1 MEEVRISD
9 WPEPPGSHA
18 WLPAYGFQHDLL
30 DKDDYF
36 GTNGDNGSTHALY
49 LETIVEETSDD
60 LRSERS
66 SAATWLSDS
75 DADSVIHVRGTAGSE
90 CDSESEREWACP
102 AKRRRRERDTS
113 PASSGSLS
121 RTSSLAQFES
131 LERSCAAPASPSLSP
146 DSLESPPASPPP
158 ARVPPQRT
166 HLSTENLSED
176 SGYSERSRRPPPP
189 AQRRPPE
196 IAHRPPAAAG
206 SAPCLVAIATRS
218 PSAERR
224 PPRAARAL
232 SLPAELDVCAE
243 PRRHAAHRARF
254 RQTFE
259 VSDSLTVSVADLTA
273 LDYRGGSR
281 RPRLPP
287 PPPPPRIPRVPPP
300 PPPVEVVVR
309 QPTESPVRE
318 PSAGSDSTTE
328 SERAFARE
336 MEATA
341 RRLDETARRALAES
355 ENYDRELSVLTAKR
369 MRDSWG
375 AWDDVLDELRRRME
389 PSSPSP
395 SPPRTPSP
403 DPIREPAFTST
414 PLRSAGDARVRSTP
428 ELRARATPHRET
440 PEELRA
446 SLQLVPP
453 QLPDSAPPVRSVS
466 AGSKG
471 VTFSPVV
478 AEVSWRETSASTTES
493 ETTSSDDAAD
503 AEVEVIVEGAS
514 EEARAPAAEHA
525 AAMAEAG
532 ARAPRSRIAGFLS
545 RFANFR
551 FSGRKEKK
559 PRGAGANG
567 RPTVGIV
574 QSADAGQGPR
584 AAAAGPQYVRIPL
597 KEEGVSRATAPPVAG
612 GVAHKPPRPRPPPA
626 PAPGVLETDVDT
638 QRTVLHARSLL
649 ALAPPDQRTPRPHKS
664 MEFLLDKESAQT
676 VQPPENELQKN
687 SDRVLSEH
695 ELRVQRSLQK
705 LNVPEW
711 YKNAPA
717 AREGFL
723 LRKRLSDASASA
735 TRWGGLNSK
744 TTSLGSLGGANA
756 QPPPPQLSPH
766 TTSFGRWSTSRL
778 NSNQT
783 SPCSSTRSSIR
794 GASPLCSPSARSS
807 FSARQ
812 PYLGWRSQERLN
824 STPRTP
830 HERLASSLLQQS
842 VSSKASE
849 EIQTSIKEVT
859 SAIVHYVS
867 GLEPANG
874 DIDTQPSPRS
884 SQKLYWLESSFVG
897 TKPLDSPQTPLVVSE
912 SLPPPHP
919 RPPSSLRLDHRAAP
933 DWQDSQRSLNLGITR
948 PSPGSTTLEDVLDSL
963 LGLPSHTAR
972 IPTPQP
978 SPRKSSSPY
987 YFMGGKSPR
996 YEQLASSGHS
1006 SGSPVSRFVSTP
1018 SEGPSSFTDPSPDHD
1033 RPGKDTVDTTATM
1046 QESRRPRSAQG
1057 DHSRRRSEPYA
1068 QASISLDRRTSLD
1081 AATLRPAETPLTHH
1095 DSKASL
1101 ISLQT
1106 ENSTDDA
1113 FVKCKYP
1120 KCLSKAPISD
1130 AKRHYKT
1137 CHNCTTMYCSKE
1149 CRRAHWEKHRKVC
1162 LHSRASALCRQIISA
1177 AKEDADSLHQISTIA
1192 HKGYLALGRGVVK
1205 VFFTSPESAEKFTT
1219 HGFQYLSEPEFVKWT
1234 SLQPNEMGVELY
1246 TEVVKLCKAYNP
1258 ETRVILYVAVC
1269 IISEVPTKGAVKWER
1284 QMVSRC
1290 AKLRLSKTVSAAIQ
1304 EQNRRRHRRDSKS
1317 TPEDR
1322 ETLILTSK
1330 FNNTGEKNAA
1340 SAHKFRE
1347 ICFQNISNELESRG
1361 VNLKKHFPEVYSRL
1375 GAYVDGTS
1383 DRFIPMTIYP
1393 KDVTSG
1399 KSFMCIIIPDSE
1411 VDSTTPVDG
1420 KVTTVDVGVDRSKH
1434 QLSTPM

>member
-1 MEEVRISD
+1 MEEIRISD

-18 WLPAYGFQHDLL
+18 WLPAYGFQHEIMEKEDF
-30 DKDDYF
+30 F
-36 GTNGDNGSTHALY
+36 GSNGDNGSNHALY

-102 AKRRRRERDTS
+102 AKRRRRERAASPTS
-113 PASSGSLS
+113 LGSLS
-121 RTSSLAQFES
+121 RSSSLAQFES
-131 LERSCAAPASPSLSP
+131 LERSCAAPVSPSLSP

-158 ARVPPQRT
+158 ARPAPRA
-166 HLSTENLSED
+166 HLSAENLSED
-176 SGYSERSRRPPPP
+176 SGYSERARRPPPP
-189 AQRRPPE
+189 ARRAPE
-196 IAHRPPAAAG
+196 IAHGPAG
-206 SAPCLVAIATRS
+206 SVPCLAS
-218 PSAERR
+218 PSAARR

-243 PRRHAAHRARF
+243 PRRLAAHSARF
-254 RQTFE
+254 RQSFE
-259 VSDSLTVSVADLTA
+259 VCDSFTVSVADLTA
-273 LDYRGGSR
+273 LDYRGGPR

-287 PPPPPRIPRVPPP
+287 PPPPPRPPCQPPP
-300 PPPVEVVVR
+300 PP
-309 QPTESPVRE
+309 RE

-341 RRLDETARRALAES
+341 RRLDETARRALADAG
-355 ENYDRELSVLTAKR
+355 NYDRELSVLTAR
-369 MRDSWG
+369 RLRDSWG

-389 PSSPSP
+389 PSSATP
-395 SPPRTPSP
+395 SPPRSPSP
-403 DPIREPAFTST
+403 DPVREPAFAST
-414 PLRSAGDARVRSTP
+414 PLRAGDARVRSTP
-428 ELRARATPHRET
+428 ELRARATPQRDT

-446 SLQLVPP
+446 SLQLVAPRT
-453 QLPDSAPPVRSVS
+453 PDPAPPARSVS

-478 AEVSWRETSASTTES
+478 AEVSWRETSASSGESSARSTSASSSTTV
-493 ETTSSDDAAD
+493 DAAD
-503 AEVEVIVEGAS
+503 AEVTVVEGS
-514 EEARAPAAEHA
+514 GEARAPLPPTERD
-525 AAMAEAG
+525 MTDAG

-559 PRGAGANG
+559 CRGAGANG
-567 RPTVGIV
+567 RAGGVAPGA
-574 QSADAGQGPR
+574 ADAGQP
-584 AAAAGPQYVRIPL
+584 ALPAAGPPYVRIPL
-597 KEEGVSRATAPPVAG
+597 KEEVSRAAAPPAPG

-649 ALAPPDQRTPRPHKS
+649 ALAPPAAPPERRAPRPHKS
-664 MEFLLDKESAQT
+664 MEFLLDKDSAQA

-717 AREGFL
+717 PREGFL

-735 TRWGGLNSK
+735 GRWTGLNSK
-744 TTSLGSLGGANA
+744 TTSLGSLGANA

-794 GASPLCSPSARSS
+794 GTSPLCSPSARSS

-842 VSSKASE
+842 ASAKASE

-874 DIDTQPSPRS
+874 DIDRQPSPRS

-897 TKPLDSPQTPLVVSE
+897 TKPLESPQTPLVVSE
-912 SLPPPHP
+912 ALPPPHP

-933 DWQDSQRSLNLGITR
+933 
-948 PSPGSTTLEDVLDSL
+948 
-963 LGLPSHTAR
+963 
-972 IPTPQP
+972 
-978 SPRKSSSPY
+978 
-987 YFMGGKSPR
+987 
-996 YEQLASSGHS
+996 
-1006 SGSPVSRFVSTP
+1006 
-1018 SEGPSSFTDPSPDHD
+1018 
-1033 RPGKDTVDTTATM
+1033 GKDTVDNPATM
-1046 QESRRPRSAQG
+1046 QESRRSKSAQG
-1057 DHSRRRSEPYA
+1057 EHSRRRSEPFA
-1068 QASISLDRRTSLD
+1068 HPSASLDRRTSLD
-1081 AATLRPAETPLTHH
+1081 PAAFRPEQHLTHH
-1095 DSKASL
+1095 DSKTSL
-1101 ISLQT
+1101 TSLQT
-1106 ENSTDDA
+1106 ENSTDEA

-1120 KCLSKAPISD
+1120 KCSSRAPLAD

-1137 CHNCTTMYCSKE
+1137 CHNCTTTYCSKE

-1162 LHSRASALCRQIISA
+1162 LHSRASTLCRQIISA
-1177 AKEDADSLHQISTIA
+1177 AKEDSDSLHQISTIA
-1192 HKGYLALGRGVVK
+1192 HKGYLAQGRGVVK
-1205 VFFTSPESAEKFTT
+1205 IFFTSPEAAEKFTT
-1219 HGFQYLSEPEFVKWT
+1219 HGYQYLSEPEFVKWH
-1234 SLQPNEMGVELY
+1234 SLQPNEMGAELY
-1246 TEVVKLCKAYNP
+1246 TEVVKLCKSYNP

-1290 AKLRLSKTVSAAIQ
+1290 AKLRLSKSVSAAIQ
-1304 EQNRRRHRRDSKS
+1304 EQNRKRSRRDSKG

-1322 ETLILTSK
+1322 ETLILTSRLT
-1330 FNNTGEKNAA
+1330 NAGEKNAA
-1340 SAHKFRE
+1340 TAHKFRE
-1347 ICFQNISNELESRG
+1347 ICFRNILKELESRG
-1361 VNLKKHFPEVYSRL
+1361 VMLKKHFPEVYSRL
-1375 GAYVDGTS
+1375 AAYVDGTS

-1393 KDVTSG
+1393 RDATSG
-1399 KSFMCIIIPDSE
+1399 KSFVCVIMPDSE
-1411 VDSTTPVDG
+1411 TDSTPVDG
-1420 KVTTVDVGVDRSKH
+1420 QVVTVDVGVDRSKH

>member
-18 WLPAYGFQHDLL
+18 WLPAYGFQHDIM

-36 GTNGDNGSTHALY
+36 CTNGDNGSTHALY

-75 DADSVIHVRGTAGSE
+75 DADSVIHVRGPGGSE
-90 CDSESEREWACP
+90 DSESEREWACP
-102 AKRRRRERDTS
+102 AKRRRRERASS

-121 RTSSLAQFES
+121 RSSSLAQFES
-131 LERSCAAPASPSLSP
+131 LERSCAAPVSPSLSP

-158 ARVPPQRT
+158 ARAPAQRT
-166 HLSTENLSED
+166 HLSAENLSED

-196 IAHRPPAAAG
+196 IAHRPPAAG
-206 SAPCLVAIATRS
+206 SAPCLTAS

-243 PRRHAAHRARF
+243 SRRHIVHRAHF

-259 VSDSLTVSVADLTA
+259 VTDNLTVSVADLTA
-273 LDYRGGSR
+273 LDYRGGPR

-287 PPPPPRIPRVPPP
+287 PPPPPRTPRLPPP
-300 PPPVEVVVR
+300 PPPSVDVVTR
-309 QPTESPVRE
+309 RCAASPVRE

-336 MEATA
+336 METTA
-341 RRLDETARRALAES
+341 RQLDETARRALAES
-355 ENYDRELSVLTAKR
+355 GDFERGLSVLTTTR
-369 MRDSWG
+369 LQDSWG
-375 AWDDVLDELRRRME
+375 AWDDVLDELRRRLE
-389 PSSPSP
+389 PQSATP

-403 DPIREPAFTST
+403 DPIREPVFSST
-414 PLRSAGDARVRSTP
+414 PLRSGDARVRSTP

-440 PEELRA
+440 PDELRA
-446 SLQLVPP
+446 SLQLVAA
-453 QLPDSAPPVRSVS
+453 APPGLIPPGRSIS
-466 AGSKG
+466 TGSKG

-478 AEVSWRETSASTTES
+478 AEVSWRDTSTSTTES
-493 ETTSSDDAAD
+493 ETTTSDDAND
-503 AEVEVIVEGAS
+503 AEVVFVEGGG
-514 EEARAPAAEHA
+514 EESRAPAAERA
-525 AAMAEAG
+525 ADMTDAG

-559 PRGAGANG
+559 TRSAGANS
-567 RPTVGIV
+567 RPVP
-574 QSADAGQGPR
+574 SALPASDAGQGPR
-584 AAAAGPQYVRIPL
+584 GAAAGPQYVRIPL
-597 KEEGVSRATAPPVAG
+597 KEEGVSRAAAPPVAG

-649 ALAPPDQRTPRPHKS
+649 ALAPPEQRAPRPHKS

-717 AREGFL
+717 PREGFL

-735 TRWGGLNSK
+735 TRWSGLNSK
-744 TTSLGSLGGANA
+744 TTSLGSLGGANC

-794 GASPLCSPSARSS
+794 GTSPLCSPSARSS

-824 STPRTP
+824 NTPRTP

-842 VSSKASE
+842 ASSKASE
-849 EIQTSIKEVT
+849 EIQSSIKEVT

-874 DIDTQPSPRS
+874 DLDSQPSPRS

-897 TKPLDSPQTPLVVSE
+897 TKPLESPQTPLVVSDA
-912 SLPPPHP
+912 LPPPHP

-933 DWQDSQRSLNLGITR
+933 DWQDSQRSLNLGIAR

-963 LGLPSHTAR
+963 LGLPSQPTR

-978 SPRKSSSPY
+978 SPRKSTSPY
-987 YFMGGKSPR
+987 YLIGGKSPR

-1006 SGSPVSRFVSTP
+1006 SSSPASRFIGTP
-1018 SEGPSSFTDPSPDHD
+1018 SEGRSSATDPSPDRD
-1033 RPGKDTVDTTATM
+1033 RPGKDTVDNPAAM
-1046 QESRRPRSAQG
+1046 QGSRRSRSAHG
-1057 DHSRRRSEPYA
+1057 EHSRRRSEPFA
-1068 QASISLDRRTSLD
+1068 QPSVSFDRRTSLD
-1081 AATLRPAETPLTHH
+1081 AAALRPSESQLIHH
-1095 DSKASL
+1095 DSKVSL
-1101 ISLQT
+1101 ASLQT
-1106 ENSTDDA
+1106 ENSTDEA

-1120 KCLSKAPISD
+1120 KCSSRAPLAD

-1137 CHNCTTMYCSKE
+1137 CHNCTTMYCSRE

-1177 AKEDADSLHQISTIA
+1177 AKEDADSLHQISTIG
-1192 HKGYLALGRGVVK
+1192 HKGYLNFGRGVVK
-1205 VFFTSPESAEKFTT
+1205 VFFTSPEAAEKFTT
-1219 HGFQYLSEPEFVKWT
+1219 HGFQYLTEPEYLKWT

-1290 AKLRLSKTVSAAIQ
+1290 AKLRLSKTVTVAIQ
-1304 EQNRRRHRRDSKS
+1304 EQNRRRHRRDSKG
-1317 TPEDR
+1317 TPDDR

-1330 FNNTGEKNAA
+1330 LCNAGEKNAA
-1340 SAHKFRE
+1340 TAHKFRE
-1347 ICFQNISNELESRG
+1347 ICFHNIMNELEKRG
-1361 VNLKKHFPEVYSRL
+1361 VALKKHFPEVYSRL
-1375 GAYVDGTS
+1375 VAYVDGTS

-1399 KSFMCIIIPDSE
+1399 KSFMCVIMPDSE
-1411 VDSTTPVDG
+1411 VDSVTPVDG
-1420 KVTTVDVGVDRSKH
+1420 KVVTVDVGVDRSKH

>member
-18 WLPAYGFQHDLL
+18 WLPAYGFQHDIM

-60 LRSERS
+60 LRSEKS
-66 SAATWLSDS
+66 SGGTWLSDS
-75 DADSVIHVRGTAGSE
+75 DADSVIHVPANAGSE

-102 AKRRRRERDTS
+102 AKRRRRERDSS
-113 PASSGSLS
+113 PASSDSLS
-121 RTSSLAQFES
+121 RSSSLAQFES

-146 DSLESPPASPPP
+146 DSLESPPPSPPP
-158 ARVPPQRT
+158 TRVPATRT
-166 HLSTENLSED
+166 HLSAENLSED

-189 AQRRPPE
+189 AHRRPPE
-196 IAHRPPAAAG
+196 IAQQASVGAG
-206 SAPCLVAIATRS
+206 SEPCLAIS
-218 PSAERR
+218 PSPERR
-224 PPRAARAL
+224 PPRTARAL

-243 PRRHAAHRARF
+243 PRRHAGHRSRF
-254 RQTFE
+254 RQSFE

-273 LDYRGGSR
+273 LDYRGGTR

-287 PPPPPRIPRVPPP
+287 PPPPPRAPRHPPPPP
-300 PPPVEVVVR
+300 PPPVEKDISH
-309 QPTESPVRE
+309 ESVSPIRE

-336 MEATA
+336 MELTA
-341 RRLDETARRALAES
+341 RRLDESARRVLS
-355 ENYDRELSVLTAKR
+355 ETGDYDRELSVLTAKR

-375 AWDDVLDELRRRME
+375 AWDDVLDELRRRIE
-389 PSSPSP
+389 PSSPTP
-395 SPPRTPSP
+395 SPPRSPSP
-403 DPIREPAFTST
+403 DPVRQPAFTST
-414 PLRSAGDARVRSTP
+414 PLRSPSDARVRSTP

-446 SLQLVPP
+446 SLQLVATPP
-453 QLPDSAPPVRSVS
+453 PGTGPPARSVS

-478 AEVSWRETSASTTES
+478 AEVSWRETSTSTTES
-493 ETTSSDDAAD
+493 ESTASDDADD
-503 AEVEVIVEGAS
+503 AEVEVVVEGGS
-514 EEARAPAAEHA
+514 EEPRAPASDRST
-525 AAMAEAG
+525 AMTEAS
-532 ARAPRSRIAGFLS
+532 ARAPRGRIAGFLS

-559 PRGAGANG
+559 TRGAGANG
-567 RPTVGIV
+567 RPPAGGPALA
-574 QSADAGQGPR
+574 ADAGQAGR
-584 AAAAGPQYVRIPL
+584 AAGAGPQYVRIPL
-597 KEEGVSRATAPPVAG
+597 KEEGVSRTAAPPAAG

-626 PAPGVLETDVDT
+626 PAAGVLETDVDT

-649 ALAPPDQRTPRPHKS
+649 ALAPPDQRAPRPHKS
-664 MEFLLDKESAQT
+664 MEFLLDKESAQA

-717 AREGFL
+717 PREGFL

-735 TRWGGLNSK
+735 ARWSGLNSK
-744 TTSLGSLGGANA
+744 TTSLGSLGAANA

-794 GASPLCSPSARSS
+794 GTSPLCSPSTRSS

-842 VSSKASE
+842 AASSRASE
-849 EIQTSIKEVT
+849 EIQSSIKEVT

-874 DIDTQPSPRS
+874 DIDREPSPRS
-884 SQKLYWLESSFVG
+884 SQKLCWLESSFVG

-912 SLPPPHP
+912 ALPPPHP
-919 RPPSSLRLDHRAAP
+919 RPPSSLRLDHRA
-933 DWQDSQRSLNLGITR
+933 T
-948 PSPGSTTLEDVLDSL
+948 
-963 LGLPSHTAR
+963 
-972 IPTPQP
+972 
-978 SPRKSSSPY
+978 
-987 YFMGGKSPR
+987 
-996 YEQLASSGHS
+996 
-1006 SGSPVSRFVSTP
+1006 
-1018 SEGPSSFTDPSPDHD
+1018 
-1033 RPGKDTVDTTATM
+1033 PGKDTVDTPAAM
-1046 QESRRPRSAQG
+1046 PEPRRSRSAHG
-1057 DHSRRRSEPYA
+1057 EHSRRKSEPFA
-1068 QASISLDRRTSLD
+1068 QHSASVDRRTSLD
-1081 AATLRPAETPLTHH
+1081 AAALRPNEQQLTHH
-1095 DSKASL
+1095 DSKTSL
-1101 ISLQT
+1101 ASLQT

-1113 FVKCKYP
+1113 YVRCKYP
-1120 KCLSKAPISD
+1120 KCSSRALLSE
-1130 AKRHYKT
+1130 AKRHYKA
-1137 CHNCTTMYCSKE
+1137 CHNCTTMYCSRE

-1192 HKGYLALGRGVVK
+1192 HKGYLSQGRGVVK
-1205 VFFTSPESAEKFTT
+1205 VFFTSPESAEKFTN
-1219 HGFQYLSEPEFVKWT
+1219 HGFQYLTEPEYMKWT

-1246 TEVVKLCKAYNP
+1246 TEVVKLCKTYNP

-1290 AKLRLSKTVSAAIQ
+1290 AKLRLSKTVTVIIQ
-1304 EQNRRRHRRDSKS
+1304 EQYRRRQRRNSKN
-1317 TPEDR
+1317 TPDEW

-1330 FNNTGEKNAA
+1330 MDVAGEKNAA
-1340 SAHKFRE
+1340 TAHKFRE
-1347 ICFQNISNELESRG
+1347 ICFYNILKELENRG
-1361 VNLKKHFPEVYSRL
+1361 VVLKKHFPEVYSRL
-1375 GAYVDGTS
+1375 TAYVDGTS

-1393 KDVTSG
+1393 KDVSSG
-1399 KSFMCIIIPDSE
+1399 KSFMCIIIPDNDIESG
-1411 VDSTTPVDG
+1411 TPTDG
-1420 KVTTVDVGVDRSKH
+1420 KVTTVDVGIDRSRH

>member
-30 DKDDYF
+30 DKDDFF
-36 GTNGDNGSTHALY
+36 GSNGDSGSTHALY

-75 DADSVIHVRGTAGSE
+75 DADSVIHVRGAVGSE

-102 AKRRRRERDTS
+102 AKRRRRERAAS
-113 PASSGSLS
+113 PGSTGSLS
-121 RTSSLAQFES
+121 RSSSLAQFES

-146 DSLESPPASPPP
+146 DSLESPPNSPPP
-158 ARVPPQRT
+158 ARAPAPRT
-166 HLSTENLSED
+166 HLSAENLSED
-176 SGYSERSRRPPPP
+176 SGYSERARRPLAPIK
-189 AQRRPPE
+189 RPTE
-196 IAHRPPAAAG
+196 ITAGTAAG
-206 SAPCLVAIATRS
+206 SAPCLAS
-218 PSAERR
+218 PTAVRR
-224 PPRAARAL
+224 PPRTARAL

-243 PRRHAAHRARF
+243 PRRTAAHRARF

-259 VSDSLTVSVADLTA
+259 VSESLTVSVADLTA
-273 LDYRGGSR
+273 LDYRGGLR
-281 RPRLPP
+281 RPRHP
-287 PPPPPRIPRVPPP
+287 PPPPPRAPRHAPPP
-300 PPPVEVVVR
+300 PPPDTR
-309 QPTESPVRE
+309 LPPPAPPRE
-318 PSAGSDSTTE
+318 PSADSDSTTE
-328 SERAFARE
+328 SEKAFAHE
-336 MEATA
+336 METTV
-341 RRLDETARRALAES
+341 RRLDENAMRALAETGDF
-355 ENYDRELSVLTAKR
+355 DRGLSVLTAKR
-369 MRDSWG
+369 LRDSWG
-375 AWDDVLDELRRRME
+375 AWDDVLDELRRRIE
-389 PSSPSP
+389 PSSATP

-403 DPIREPAFTST
+403 DPIREPVFAST
-414 PLRSAGDARVRSTP
+414 PLRSSCDARVRSTP
-428 ELRARATPHRET
+428 ELRAGATPHRET

-446 SLQLVPP
+446 SLQLV
-453 QLPDSAPPVRSVS
+453 APPEAAPPARSIS

-478 AEVSWRETSASTTES
+478 AEVSWRESSASASTVS
-493 ETTSSDDAAD
+493 SSSSGSDDAAD
-503 AEVEVIVEGAS
+503 AEVTVVGQGRG
-514 EEARAPAAEHA
+514 EAPRAPSAHA
-525 AAMAEAG
+525 DADMTETG

-551 FSGRKEKK
+551 FSGRKDKK
-559 PRGAGANG
+559 LRAGANPRSG
-567 RPTVGIV
+567 GTAVTA
-574 QSADAGQGPR
+574 ADAGQGSR
-584 AAAAGPQYVRIPL
+584 AAAGPQFVRIPL
-597 KEEGVSRATAPPVAG
+597 KEEGAAPAGVVARR
-612 GVAHKPPRPRPPPA
+612 PPRPPA

-649 ALAPPDQRTPRPHKS
+649 ALAPVDRRTPRPHKS
-664 MEFLLDKESAQT
+664 MEFLLDKDSAQT

-723 LRKRLSDASASA
+723 LRKRLSDASSA
-735 TRWGGLNSK
+735 ARWGGLNSK
-744 TTSLGSLGGANA
+744 TTSLGSLGAGA

-783 SPCSSTRSSIR
+783 SPCSSTRSSVR
-794 GASPLCSPSARSS
+794 GGSPLCSPSARSS

-824 STPRTP
+824 TTPRTP

-842 VSSKASE
+842 SASAKASE
-849 EIQTSIKEVT
+849 EIQSSIKEVT

-874 DIDTQPSPRS
+874 DLDRQPSPRS

-897 TKPLDSPQTPLVVSE
+897 TKPLESPQTPLVVTE
-912 SLPPPHP
+912 ALPPPHP
-919 RPPSSLRLDHRAAP
+919 RPPSSLRLEHRAAP
-933 DWQDSQRSLNLGITR
+933 DWQECQQPLNFGLSR
-948 PSPGSTTLEDVLDSL
+948 PSPSSTTLEDVLDSL
-963 LGLPSHTAR
+963 LGLPSQPAR

-978 SPRKSSSPY
+978 SPRKSPY

-996 YEQLASSGHS
+996 YEQLTSSGHS
-1006 SGSPVSRFVSTP
+1006 SASAASRLVSTP
-1018 SEGPSSFTDPSPDHD
+1018 SEPSSLTDPSPD
-1033 RPGKDTVDTTATM
+1033 RQGKEAVDNSAAM
-1046 QESRRPRSAQG
+1046 QDSRRSRSAQG
-1057 DHSRRRSEPYA
+1057 DRSRRKSEPCTGA
-1068 QASISLDRRTSLD
+1068 GASLDRRTSLD
-1081 AATLRPAETPLTHH
+1081 AATLRATEPRGPQH
-1095 DSKASL
+1095 DSRASL
-1101 ISLQT
+1101 LSLQT
-1106 ENSTDDA
+1106 ENSAEEA

-1120 KCLSKAPISD
+1120 KCPSRAPLAD
-1130 AKRHYKT
+1130 AKRHYKS

-1177 AKEDADSLHQISTIA
+1177 AKEDASSLHQISTIA
-1192 HKGYLALGRGVVK
+1192 HKGYLAHGRGVVK
-1205 VFFTSPESAEKFTT
+1205 VFFTSPEAAEKFTT
-1219 HGFQYLSEPEFVKWT
+1219 HGYQYLSEPEYVKWI

-1246 TEVVKLCKAYNP
+1246 TEVVKLCKSYNP
-1258 ETRVILYVAVC
+1258 ETRVILFVAVC

-1290 AKLRLSKTVSAAIQ
+1290 AKLRLSKTVTAAIQ
-1304 EQNRRRHRRDSKS
+1304 EQNRRRHRRDSKG

-1330 FNNTGEKNAA
+1330 LTNAGEKNAA
-1340 SAHKFRE
+1340 TAHKFRE
-1347 ICFQNISNELESRG
+1347 ICFKNIVYELESRG
-1361 VNLKKHFPEVYSRL
+1361 VVLKKHFPEVYSRL
-1375 GAYVDGTS
+1375 AAYVDGTS

-1393 KDVTSG
+1393 RDVTSG
-1399 KSFMCIIIPDSE
+1399 KSFVCVIMPDSE
-1411 VDSTTPVDG
+1411 ADSGTPVDG
-1420 KVTTVDVGVDRSKH
+1420 KVLTVDVGLDRSRH
-1434 QLSTPM
+1434 QISTPM

>member
-1 MEEVRISD
+1 MNGR
-9 WPEPPGSHA
+9 
-18 WLPAYGFQHDLL
+18 
-30 DKDDYF
+30 
-36 GTNGDNGSTHALY
+36 GDNGSNHALY

-75 DADSVIHVRGTAGSE
+75 DADSVIHVRGTAGSD

-102 AKRRRRERDTS
+102 AKRRRRERATS
-113 PASSGSLS
+113 PISTGSLS
-121 RTSSLAQFES
+121 RSSSLAQFES
-131 LERSCAAPASPSLSP
+131 LERSCAAPVSPSLSP

-158 ARVPPQRT
+158 TRPAPRV

-176 SGYSERSRRPPPP
+176 SGYSERARRPPPP
-189 AQRRPPE
+189 PPPPARLHTPE
-196 IAHRPPAAAG
+196 IARGPVAG
-206 SAPCLVAIATRS
+206 SVPCLAS
-218 PSAERR
+218 PSAGRR
-224 PPRAARAL
+224 QPRSVRSL
-232 SLPAELDVCAE
+232 SLPAELDVCSE
-243 PRRHAAHRARF
+243 PLRHAAATHTARF

-259 VSDSLTVSVADLTA
+259 VCDSFTVSVADLTA
-273 LDYRGGSR
+273 LDYRGAPR

-287 PPPPPRIPRVPPP
+287 PPPPPRPSHRPPP
-300 PPPVEVVVR
+300 PPRDDVVVR
-309 QPTESPVRE
+309 PSCTSRVTPARE

-328 SERAFARE
+328 SERAFAIE

-341 RRLDETARRALAES
+341 RRLDENAKKALADTG
-355 ENYDRELSVLTAKR
+355 NYDREISVLTAR
-369 MRDSWG
+369 RLQDSW
-375 AWDDVLDELRRRME
+375 AVWDDVLDELRRRME
-389 PSSPSP
+389 PSSPTP

-403 DPIREPAFTST
+403 EPIREPAFSST
-414 PLRSAGDARVRSTP
+414 PLRPGDARVRSTP
-428 ELRARATPHRET
+428 ELRARATPQRET

-446 SLQLVPP
+446 SLQLMAPRPEPLPP
-453 QLPDSAPPVRSVS
+453 IRSVS
-466 AGSKG
+466 TGSKG

-478 AEVSWRETSASTTES
+478 AEVSWRETS
-493 ETTSSDDAAD
+493 TSSSQSSDRRTSESSSASVDGAD
-503 AEVEVIVEGAS
+503 AEVVVVEGTGES
-514 EEARAPAAEHA
+514 ARATHAERTA
-525 AAMAEAG
+525 DMTETA
-532 ARAPRSRIAGFLS
+532 ARAPRGRIAGFLS

-559 PRGAGANG
+559 TRSAGANNRAG
-567 RPTVGIV
+567 GGTATA
-574 QSADAGQGPR
+574 ADGQGAR
-584 AAAAGPQYVRIPL
+584 AGTGAPHYVRIPL
-597 KEEGVSRATAPPVAG
+597 KEEGVSRSTAVPAG

-649 ALAPPDQRTPRPHKS
+649 ALGPPDQRTPRPHKS
-664 MEFLLDKESAQT
+664 MEFLLDKDSAQAI
-676 VQPPENELQKN
+676 QPPENELQKN

-717 AREGFL
+717 PREGFL
-723 LRKRLSDASASA
+723 LRKRLSDASSA
-735 TRWGGLNSK
+735 ARWSGLNSK
-744 TTSLGSLGGANA
+744 TTSLGSLGANNA

-783 SPCSSTRSSIR
+783 SPCSSTRSSVR

-842 VSSKASE
+842 ASAKAAE

-874 DIDTQPSPRS
+874 DVERQPSPRS

-897 TKPLDSPQTPLVVSE
+897 TKPLESPQTPLVVSE
-912 SLPPPHP
+912 SLPPAHP
-919 RPPSSLRLDHRAAP
+919 RPPSSLRLEHRAAP
-933 DWQDSQRSLNLGITR
+933 DWQDSQRSLNLGVTR

-963 LGLPSHTAR
+963 LGLPSQPTR
-972 IPTPQP
+972 VPTPQP
-978 SPRKSSSPY
+978 SPRKSASPY
-987 YFMGGKSPR
+987 YLLSGKSPR

-1006 SGSPVSRFVSTP
+1006 SISPASRFLGTP
-1018 SEGPSSFTDPSPDHD
+1018 SEAPSSLTDPSPDHD
-1033 RPGKDTVDTTATM
+1033 RPGKDTVDTPAM
-1046 QESRRPRSAQG
+1046 QETRRSRSQG
-1057 DHSRRRSEPYA
+1057 EHSRRRSEPFA
-1068 QASISLDRRTSLD
+1068 RPSTSLDRRTSLD
-1081 AATLRPAETPLTHH
+1081 VAALREQNLTHH
-1095 DSKASL
+1095 DSRTSL
-1101 ISLQT
+1101 ASLQT
-1106 ENSTDDA
+1106 ENSTDDTC
-1113 FVKCKYP
+1113 VKCKYP
-1120 KCLSKAPISD
+1120 KCSSRAPLPD

-1162 LHSRASALCRQIISA
+1162 LHSRASSLCRQIISA
-1177 AKEDADSLHQISTIA
+1177 AKEDSDSLHQISTIA
-1192 HKGYLALGRGVVK
+1192 HKGYLAQGRGVVK
-1205 VFFTSPESAEKFTT
+1205 IFFTSPEAAEKFTT
-1219 HGFQYLSEPEFVKWT
+1219 HGYQYLSEPEFVKWT
-1234 SLQPNEMGVELY
+1234 SLQPNEMGAELY

-1290 AKLRLSKTVSAAIQ
+1290 AKLRLSKTVSSAIQ
-1304 EQNRRRHRRDSKS
+1304 EQNRKRNRRDSKG
-1317 TPEDR
+1317 TPDDR

-1330 FNNTGEKNAA
+1330 LTNAGEKNAA
-1340 SAHKFRE
+1340 TAHKFRE
-1347 ICFQNISNELESRG
+1347 ICFRNILNELESRG
-1361 VNLKKHFPEVYSRL
+1361 VVMKKHFPEVYSRL
-1375 GAYVDGTS
+1375 AAYVDGTS

-1399 KSFMCIIIPDSE
+1399 RSFVCVIMPDNDTE
-1411 VDSTTPVDG
+1411 CGTAIDS

>member
-1 MEEVRISD
+1 MSGRR
-9 WPEPPGSHA
+9 
-18 WLPAYGFQHDLL
+18 YR
-30 DKDDYF
+30 Y
-36 GTNGDNGSTHALY
+36 GDNGSTHALY

-75 DADSVIHVRGTAGSE
+75 DADSVIHVRAAAGSE

-102 AKRRRRERDTS
+102 AKRRRCERDCS
-113 PASSGSLS
+113 PVSTGSLS

-131 LERSCAAPASPSLSP
+131 LERSCAAPVSPSLSP
-146 DSLESPPASPPP
+146 DSLESPPPSPPP
-158 ARVPPQRT
+158 ARIPAPRT
-166 HLSTENLSED
+166 HLSAENLSED

-206 SAPCLVAIATRS
+206 SAPCLTAS

-259 VSDSLTVSVADLTA
+259 VSDNLTVSVADLTA
-273 LDYRGGSR
+273 LDYRGGPR

-287 PPPPPRIPRVPPP
+287 PPPPPRAHRQPPP
-300 PPPVEVVVR
+300 PPPVEVITHH
-309 QPTESPVRE
+309 PTESPARE

-336 MEATA
+336 MEDTA
-341 RRLDETARRALAES
+341 KRLDETARRALAES
-355 ENYDRELSVLTAKR
+355 ADYDRELSVLTAKR

-389 PSSPSP
+389 PSSPTP
-395 SPPRTPSP
+395 SPPRSPSP
-403 DPIREPAFTST
+403 DPIRQPAFTST
-414 PLRSAGDARVRSTP
+414 PLRSDVARVRSTP

-446 SLQLVPP
+446 SLQLVAPP
-453 QLPDSAPPVRSVS
+453 PPGSAPPARSVS

-493 ETTSSDDAAD
+493 ETTASDDADD
-503 AEVEVIVEGAS
+503 AEVVVIMEGGG
-514 EEARAPAAEHA
+514 EEARAPAAERA
-525 AAMAEAG
+525 AAMTEAG
-532 ARAPRSRIAGFLS
+532 ARAPRGRIAGFLS

-559 PRGAGANG
+559 SRGAGANA
-567 RPTVGIV
+567 RPPVAAA
-574 QSADAGQGPR
+574 SPADAGQGPR

-597 KEEGVSRATAPPVAG
+597 KEEGVSRAAAPPVAG

-711 YKNAPA
+711 
-717 AREGFL
+717 
-723 LRKRLSDASASA
+723 
-735 TRWGGLNSK
+735 
-744 TTSLGSLGGANA
+744 
-756 QPPPPQLSPH
+756 
-766 TTSFGRWSTSRL
+766 
-778 NSNQT
+778 
-783 SPCSSTRSSIR
+783 
-794 GASPLCSPSARSS
+794 
-807 FSARQ
+807 
-812 PYLGWRSQERLN
+812 
-824 STPRTP
+824 
-830 HERLASSLLQQS
+830 LASSLLQHSTTQS
-842 VSSKASE
+842 ASSKASE

-874 DIDTQPSPRS
+874 DIDRQPSPRS

-897 TKPLDSPQTPLVVSE
+897 TKPLESPQTPLVVSE

-933 DWQDSQRSLNLGITR
+933 DWQDSQRSLNIGIAR

-963 LGLPSHTAR
+963 LGLPSQPAR

-978 SPRKSSSPY
+978 SPRKSTSPY
-987 YFMGGKSPR
+987 YLMGGKVLNE
-996 YEQLASSGHS
+996 YE
-1006 SGSPVSRFVSTP
+1006 
-1018 SEGPSSFTDPSPDHD
+1018 
-1033 RPGKDTVDTTATM
+1033 
-1046 QESRRPRSAQG
+1046 
-1057 DHSRRRSEPYA
+1057 
-1068 QASISLDRRTSLD
+1068 
-1081 AATLRPAETPLTHH
+1081 
-1095 DSKASL
+1095 
-1101 ISLQT
+1101 
-1106 ENSTDDA
+1106 
-1113 FVKCKYP
+1113 
-1120 KCLSKAPISD
+1120 
-1130 AKRHYKT
+1130 
-1137 CHNCTTMYCSKE
+1137 
-1149 CRRAHWEKHRKVC
+1149 
-1162 LHSRASALCRQIISA
+1162 
-1177 AKEDADSLHQISTIA
+1177 
-1192 HKGYLALGRGVVK
+1192 
-1205 VFFTSPESAEKFTT
+1205 
-1219 HGFQYLSEPEFVKWT
+1219 
-1234 SLQPNEMGVELY
+1234 
-1246 TEVVKLCKAYNP
+1246 
-1258 ETRVILYVAVC
+1258 
-1269 IISEVPTKGAVKWER
+1269 
-1284 QMVSRC
+1284 
-1290 AKLRLSKTVSAAIQ
+1290 
-1304 EQNRRRHRRDSKS
+1304 
-1317 TPEDR
+1317 
-1322 ETLILTSK
+1322 
-1330 FNNTGEKNAA
+1330 
-1340 SAHKFRE
+1340 
-1347 ICFQNISNELESRG
+1347 
-1361 VNLKKHFPEVYSRL
+1361 
-1375 GAYVDGTS
+1375 
-1383 DRFIPMTIYP
+1383 
-1393 KDVTSG
+1393 
-1399 KSFMCIIIPDSE
+1399 
-1411 VDSTTPVDG
+1411 
-1420 KVTTVDVGVDRSKH
+1420 
-1434 QLSTPM
+1434 

>member
-9 WPEPPGSHA
+9 WPDPPGSHA
-18 WLPAYGFQHDLL
+18 WLPAYGFQHEIV

-36 GTNGDNGSTHALY
+36 CSNGDNGSTHALY

-90 CDSESEREWACP
+90 DSESEREWACP
-102 AKRRRRERDTS
+102 AKRRRRERATS

-121 RTSSLAQFES
+121 RSSSLAQFES

-158 ARVPPQRT
+158 TRVPAPRA
-166 HLSTENLSED
+166 HLSAENLSED
-176 SGYSERSRRPPPP
+176 SGYSERSRRPLPPS
-189 AQRRPPE
+189 QRRQPE
-196 IAHRPPAAAG
+196 IAHRPPATG
-206 SAPCLVAIATRS
+206 SVPCLAS

-243 PRRHAAHRARF
+243 PRRHTTHRAHF

-273 LDYRGGSR
+273 LDYRGGPR

-287 PPPPPRIPRVPPP
+287 PPPPPRAARLPLPPPP
-300 PPPVEVVVR
+300 PPPVDVITR
-309 QPTESPVRE
+309 QPSVSPARE
-318 PSAGSDSTTE
+318 PSADSDSTTE

-336 MEATA
+336 METTA
-341 RRLDETARRALAES
+341 KRLDESARRALAES
-355 ENYDRELSVLTAKR
+355 GDFDRGLSVLTATR
-369 MRDSWG
+369 LQESWG
-375 AWDDVLDELRRRME
+375 VWDDVLDELRRRMD
-389 PSSPSP
+389 PQSATPT
-395 SPPRTPSP
+395 PPRTPSP
-403 DPIREPAFTST
+403 DPMREPAFTST
-414 PLRSAGDARVRSTP
+414 PLRAGDARVRSTP

-446 SLQLVPP
+446 SLQLVAPP
-453 QLPDSAPPVRSVS
+453 PPGSAPPVRSIS

-478 AEVSWRETSASTTES
+478 AEVSWRETSTTTTES

-503 AEVEVIVEGAS
+503 AEVIVVEGGG
-514 EEARAPAAEHA
+514 EEPRAPATERA
-525 AAMAEAG
+525 ADMTDAG

-559 PRGAGANG
+559 SRGAGANG
-567 RPTVGIV
+567 RPSQNAVST
-574 QSADAGQGPR
+574 ADAGQGPR
-584 AAAAGPQYVRIPL
+584 GAAAGPQYVRIPL
-597 KEEGVSRATAPPVAG
+597 KEEGVSRAAAPPVPG

-664 MEFLLDKESAQT
+664 MEFLLDKDSAQT

-717 AREGFL
+717 PREGFL

-735 TRWGGLNSK
+735 TRWSGLNSK
-744 TTSLGSLGGANA
+744 TTSLGSLGGANP

-794 GASPLCSPSARSS
+794 GTSPLCSPSARSS

-824 STPRTP
+824 NTPRTP

-842 VSSKASE
+842 ASSKASE
-849 EIQTSIKEVT
+849 EIQSSIKEVT

-874 DIDTQPSPRS
+874 DIDRQPSPRS
-884 SQKLYWLESSFVG
+884 SQKLCWLESSFVG
-897 TKPLDSPQTPLVVSE
+897 TKPLESPQTPLVVSE
-912 SLPPPHP
+912 ALPPPHP

-933 DWQDSQRSLNLGITR
+933 DWQDSQRSLNLGIAR

-963 LGLPSHTAR
+963 LGLPSQPAR

-978 SPRKSSSPY
+978 SPRKSTSPY
-987 YFMGGKSPR
+987 YLMGGKSPR

-1006 SGSPVSRFVSTP
+1006 SSSPASRFLGTP
-1018 SEGPSSFTDPSPDHD
+1018 SEGLSSATDPSPVGT
-1033 RPGKDTVDTTATM
+1033 GKGTVDTPGAM
-1046 QESRRPRSAQG
+1046 HEPRRSRSAQG
-1057 DHSRRRSEPYA
+1057 EHPRRRSEPFA
-1068 QASISLDRRTSLD
+1068 QPYVSFDRRTSLD
-1081 AATLRPAETPLTHH
+1081 AAALRPSEPQLTHH

-1101 ISLQT
+1101 ASLQT
-1106 ENSTDDA
+1106 ENSTDEA
-1113 FVKCKYP
+1113 FMKCKYP
-1120 KCLSKAPISD
+1120 KCTSKAPLVD

-1137 CHNCTTMYCSKE
+1137 CHNCTTMYCSRE
-1149 CRRAHWEKHRKVC
+1149 CRRAHWEKHRKVY
-1162 LHSRASALCRQIISA
+1162 LHSRASALCRQIIAA
-1177 AKEDADSLHQISTIA
+1177 AKEDADCLHQISTIA
-1192 HKGYLALGRGVVK
+1192 HKGYLAQGRGVVK
-1205 VFFTSPESAEKFTT
+1205 LFFTSPESAEKFTT
-1219 HGFQYLSEPEFVKWT
+1219 HGYQYLSQPEYVKWT
-1234 SLQPNEMGVELY
+1234 ALQPNEMGVELY

-1258 ETRVILYVAVC
+1258 ETRVILFVAVC

-1290 AKLRLSKTVSAAIQ
+1290 AKLRLSKTVTAAIH
-1304 EQNRRRHRRDSKS
+1304 EQNRRRHRRDSKG

-1322 ETLILTSK
+1322 ETLILISK
-1330 FNNTGEKNAA
+1330 APALQGEKNAA
-1340 SAHKFRE
+1340 TAHKFRE
-1347 ICFQNISNELESRG
+1347 ICFRNISNELEKRG
-1361 VNLKKHFPEVYSRL
+1361 VTLKKHFPEVYSRL
-1375 GAYVDGTS
+1375 AAYVDGTS

-1399 KSFMCIIIPDSE
+1399 KSFMCIIMPDNDMDC
-1411 VDSTTPVDG
+1411 VTPVDG
-1420 KVTTVDVGVDRSKH
+1420 KVVTIDVGVDRSKH

>member
-18 WLPAYGFQHDLL
+18 WLPAYGFQHELL
-30 DKDDYF
+30 EKDDYF
-36 GTNGDNGSTHALY
+36 TNGDNGSTHALY

-75 DADSVIHVRGTAGSE
+75 DADSVIHVRGNGGSE

-102 AKRRRRERDTS
+102 AKRRRRERATS
-113 PASSGSLS
+113 PTSTGSLS
-121 RTSSLAQFES
+121 RSSSLAQFES

-146 DSLESPPASPPP
+146 DSLESPPSSPPP
-158 ARVPPQRT
+158 SRPAPRA
-166 HLSTENLSED
+166 HLSAENLSED
-176 SGYSERSRRPPPP
+176 SGYSERARRPPPP
-189 AQRRPPE
+189 ARREPE
-196 IAHRPPAAAG
+196 IAHGPSG
-206 SAPCLVAIATRS
+206 SVPCLAS
-218 PSAERR
+218 PSAGRR

-243 PRRHAAHRARF
+243 PRRHATHNARF

-259 VSDSLTVSVADLTA
+259 VCDSFTVSVADLTA
-273 LDYRGGSR
+273 LDYRGGPR

-287 PPPPPRIPRVPPP
+287 PPPPRPAHHPPPPP
-300 PPPVEVVVR
+300 PPPVEVVA
-309 QPTESPVRE
+309 SPVRSTPARE

-328 SERAFARE
+328 SERAFTRE

-341 RRLDETARRALAES
+341 RRLDENAKRALADAG
-355 ENYDRELSVLTAKR
+355 NYDREISVLTAKR
-369 MRDSWG
+369 LRDSWG
-375 AWDDVLDELRRRME
+375 AWDDVLDELRRRIE
-389 PSSPSP
+389 PSSPTP
-395 SPPRTPSP
+395 SPPRSPSP
-403 DPIREPAFTST
+403 EPIREPAFTST
-414 PLRSAGDARVRSTP
+414 PLRSGDGRVRSTP
-428 ELRARATPHRET
+428 ELRSRPTPNRET

-446 SLQLVPP
+446 SLQTVAPPDSVPP
-453 QLPDSAPPVRSVS
+453 MRSVS
-466 AGSKG
+466 TGSKG
-471 VTFSPVV
+471 VTFSPIV
-478 AEVSWRETSASTTES
+478 AEVSWRETSASTES
-493 ETTSSDDAAD
+493 AESTPSESSSASDDAAD
-503 AEVEVIVEGAS
+503 AEVVVVGSGEC
-514 EEARAPAAEHA
+514 APAADLP
-525 AAMAEAG
+525 AAMSEAG

-551 FSGRKEKK
+551 FSARKK
-559 PRGAGANG
+559 RAGANG
-567 RPTVGIV
+567 RAGGATA
-574 QSADAGQGPR
+574 SAADAAQ
-584 AAAAGPQYVRIPL
+584 AARPAGGPQYVRIPL
-597 KEEGVSRATAPPVAG
+597 KDEGVSRPPAVVPG

-649 ALAPPDQRTPRPHKS
+649 ALAPPDQRAPRPHKS
-664 MEFLLDKESAQT
+664 MEFLLDKDSAQI

-717 AREGFL
+717 PREGFL
-723 LRKRLSDASASA
+723 LRKRLSDASSA
-735 TRWGGLNSK
+735 ARWSGLNSK
-744 TTSLGSLGGANA
+744 TTSLGSLGANA

-794 GASPLCSPSARSS
+794 GTSPLCSPSTRSS

-842 VSSKASE
+842 ASSKASE

-874 DIDTQPSPRS
+874 DADPDVSPRS

-897 TKPLDSPQTPLVVSE
+897 TKPLESPQTPLVVTE
-912 SLPPPHP
+912 ALPPPHP

-933 DWQDSQRSLNLGITR
+933 DWQDSQRSLNVGITK

-963 LGLPSHTAR
+963 LGLPSQSAR

-987 YFMGGKSPR
+987 YMLGGKSPR

-1006 SGSPVSRFVSTP
+1006 SASAASRFMNTP
-1018 SEGPSSFTDPSPDHD
+1018 SDAPSSFTDSPEQD
-1033 RPGKDTVDTTATM
+1033 RPGKDSVDTPATM
-1046 QESRRPRSAQG
+1046 SESRRPRSAQG
-1057 DHSRRRSEPYA
+1057 DNSRRRSEPFTHH
-1068 QASISLDRRTSLD
+1068 SISLDRRTSLD
-1081 AATLRPAETPLTHH
+1081 STALRSEQLTRHE
-1095 DSKASL
+1095 SKTSL
-1101 ISLQT
+1101 ASLQT

-1113 FVKCKYP
+1113 FVKCKFP
-1120 KCLSKAPISD
+1120 KCTSRTPFAE

-1177 AKEDADSLHQISTIA
+1177 AKEDADSLHRVSTIA
-1192 HKGYLALGRGVVK
+1192 HQGYQAQGRGVVK
-1205 VFFTSPESAEKFTT
+1205 IFFTSPEAAEKFTT
-1219 HGFQYLSEPEFVKWT
+1219 HGYQYLSEPEFVKWT
-1234 SLQPNEMGVELY
+1234 ALQPNEMGVELY
-1246 TEVVKLCKAYNP
+1246 TEVVKLCKSYNP

-1290 AKLRLSKTVSAAIQ
+1290 AKLRLSKTVSSVIQ
-1304 EQNRRRHRRDSKS
+1304 EQNRRRQRRDSKG

-1322 ETLILTSK
+1322 ETLILTSRLC
-1330 FNNTGEKNAA
+1330 NAGEKNAA
-1340 SAHKFRE
+1340 TAHKFRE
-1347 ICFQNISNELESRG
+1347 ICFRNICSELENRG
-1361 VNLKKHFPEVYSRL
+1361 VLLKKHFPEVYSRL
-1375 GAYVDGTS
+1375 AAYVDGTS

-1393 KDVTSG
+1393 KDVNSG
-1399 KSFMCIIIPDSE
+1399 KSFVCVIMPDSD
-1411 VDSTTPVDG
+1411 VDSGTPVDG
-1420 KVTTVDVGVDRSKH
+1420 KVMTIDVGLDRSKH

>member
-1 MEEVRISD
+1 MEEVRVAD
-9 WPEPPGSHA
+9 WPEPPGASA
-18 WLPAYGFQHDLL
+18 WLPAYGFQHEI

-36 GTNGDNGSTHALY
+36 GSNGDNGSNHALY

-75 DADSVIHVRGTAGSE
+75 DADSVIHVRGNAGSE

-102 AKRRRRERDTS
+102 AKRRRRER
-113 PASSGSLS
+113 ASSPTSTGSLS
-121 RTSSLAQFES
+121 RSSSLAQFES

-146 DSLESPPASPPP
+146 DSLESPVASPPP
-158 ARVPPQRT
+158 AHLPPAPRP
-166 HLSTENLSED
+166 HLSAENLSED
-176 SGYSERSRRPPPP
+176 SGYSERARRPPPL
-189 AQRRPPE
+189 RRQPE
-196 IAHRPPAAAG
+196 IAPGAAG
-206 SAPCLVAIATRS
+206 SAPNLAS

-243 PRRHAAHRARF
+243 PRRHAAAHRARF

-259 VSDSLTVSVADLTA
+259 VTESLTVSVADLTA
-273 LDYRGGSR
+273 LDYRGGPR

-287 PPPPPRIPRVPPP
+287 PPPPPRVHPPP
-300 PPPVEVVVR
+300 PPPVYIAR
-309 QPTESPVRE
+309 QPSPPARE
-318 PSAGSDSTTE
+318 PSAASDDTTE
-328 SERAFARE
+328 SEIAFARE

-341 RRLDETARRALAES
+341 RRLDEAAKRALEDTG
-355 ENYDRELSVLTAKR
+355 NYDRELSVLTAKR
-369 MRDSWG
+369 LRDSWG

-389 PSSPSP
+389 PSPPRSPSP
-395 SPPRTPSP
+395 RA
-403 DPIREPAFTST
+403 PAFSST
-414 PLRSAGDARVRSTP
+414 PLRSGDARVRSTP
-428 ELRARATPHRET
+428 ELRAREAPRET

-446 SLQLVPP
+446 SLQLVAPAP
-453 QLPDSAPPVRSVS
+453 AAPPARSIS

-478 AEVSWRETSASTTES
+478 AEVSWREASASSTSASVS
-493 ETTSSDDAAD
+493 STSASDDAAD
-503 AEVEVIVEGAS
+503 AEVIVVGD
-514 EEARAPAAEHA
+514 EAPRAPLSDRC
-525 AAMAEAG
+525 AAMTDAG

-559 PRGAGANG
+559 ARAGANG
-567 RPTVGIV
+567 RGAP
-574 QSADAGQGPR
+574 SPADAGQGPR
-584 AAAAGPQYVRIPL
+584 AAAGPQYVRIPL
-597 KEEGVSRATAPPVAG
+597 KEEVSRAAGPPAG
-612 GVAHKPPRPRPPPA
+612 GVAHKPPRARPP

-649 ALAPPDQRTPRPHKS
+649 ALAPPDQRAPRPHKS

-676 VQPPENELQKN
+676 IQPPENELQKN

-717 AREGFL
+717 PREGFL
-723 LRKRLSDASASA
+723 LRKRLSDASSA
-735 TRWGGLNSK
+735 RWSGLSSK
-744 TTSLGSLGGANA
+744 TTSLGSLGASA
-756 QPPPPQLSPH
+756 PPPPQLSPH

-794 GASPLCSPSARSS
+794 GTSPLCSPSTRSS

-824 STPRTP
+824 TPRTP
-830 HERLASSLLQQS
+830 HERLASSLLQQAAAT
-842 VSSKASE
+842 KASE

-874 DIDTQPSPRS
+874 DADKSPRS
-884 SQKLYWLESSFVG
+884 SQKLFWLESSFVG

-912 SLPPPHP
+912 ALPPPHP

-933 DWQDSQRSLNLGITR
+933 DWQDSQRSLVAIGR

-963 LGLPSHTAR
+963 LGLPSQPTR

-978 SPRKSSSPY
+978 SPRKASSPY
-987 YFMGGKSPR
+987 YLMGGKSPR

-1006 SGSPVSRFVSTP
+1006 SVSPASRFLSTP
-1018 SEGPSSFTDPSPDHD
+1018 SEDPSSLTDPSPEPD
-1033 RPGKDTVDTTATM
+1033 RPGKNSVDTPAAM
-1046 QESRRPRSAQG
+1046 HVRSRSAMG
-1057 DHSRRRSEPYA
+1057 EPRRRSEPFA
-1068 QASISLDRRTSLD
+1068 CPSASLDRRTSLD
-1081 AATLRPAETPLTHH
+1081 AQRPAAADLQSAHH
-1095 DSKASL
+1095 DSRASL
-1101 ISLQT
+1101 ASILT
-1106 ENSTDDA
+1106 ENSA
-1113 FVKCKYP
+1113 EEPVVKCKYP
-1120 KCLSKAPISD
+1120 KCGSKAPLAD

-1137 CHNCTTMYCSKE
+1137 CHNCSTMYCSKE
-1149 CRRAHWEKHRKVC
+1149 CRRAHWEKHRKLC

-1177 AKEDADSLHQISTIA
+1177 AKEDEDSRNQISNA
-1192 HKGYLALGRGVVK
+1192 GHKGYLAQGRGVVK
-1205 VFFTSPESAEKFTT
+1205 VFFTSTDAAEKFVT
-1219 HGFQYLSEPEFVKWT
+1219 HGYQYLTEPEFVKWT
-1234 SLQPNEMGVELY
+1234 ALQPNEMGVELY
-1246 TEVVKLCKAYNP
+1246 TEVGRLCKAYNP

-1290 AKLRLSKTVSAAIQ
+1290 AKLRLSKSVTASIQ
-1304 EQNRRRHRRDSKS
+1304 EQNRRRYRRDSK
-1317 TPEDR
+1317 TAPEDR

-1330 FNNTGEKNAA
+1330 LEVAGEKNAA
-1340 SAHKFRE
+1340 TAHKFRE
-1347 ICFQNISNELESRG
+1347 ICFNNILLELEKRG
-1361 VNLKKHFPEVYSRL
+1361 VTLKKHFPEVYSRL
-1375 GAYVDGTS
+1375 AAYVDGTS
-1383 DRFIPMTIYP
+1383 DRFIPMTFYP
-1393 KDVTSG
+1393 RDATSG
-1399 KSFMCIIIPDSE
+1399 KTFMCIVMPDTDVE
-1411 VDSTTPVDG
+1411 ATTPVDG
-1420 KVTTVDVGVDRSKH
+1420 KVTTIDVGVDRSKH